1 MIKIRKALLSICF
14 LAGVSASVLFGV
26 SACDRVEDKTRHET
40 KQAPEP
46 LEVTNFVEF
55 DATGMR
61 FVGPDTISSGWTT
74 IRLNNKDD
82 MLHFGMLVRLP
93 EHVTATMY
101 SDDLGA
107 KFQQGY
113 NLMLEG
119 RNEEAGVVFGSL
131 PGWVQELSYHGGPG
145 FVSGNMSA
153 ESTQYLEPG
162 NYVVECYIK
171 SDQIFHSYSPVPG
184 MLTMMFPMTVTD
196 SAGGMAEPEANATLT
211 INETGMRLT
220 EGALKAGDNSV
231 RVRFDTQI
239 RYPSFVGQDVH
250 VVRVDTDADV
260 RAALDWMDWQK
271 PGGLLVPSPV
281 TFVGGINDVMPA
293 GSTAYFTVDLSPGR
307 YAFISETPEA
317 DKKGLLME
325 FEIP

>member
-1 MIKIRKALLSICF
+1 MIRIKKTLLFICF
-14 LAGVSASVLFGV
+14 QAGVLANVLFGV
-26 SACDRVEDKTRHET
+26 SACDRVEEKTG
-40 KQAPEP
+40 QAPEP
-46 LEVTNFVEF
+46 LEVTNIVEL

-61 FVGPDTISSGWTT
+61 FVGPGTISSGWTT

-171 SDQIFHSYSPVPG
+171 SDQIFHSYSPIPG

-196 SAGGMAEPEANATLT
+196 SAGGMTEPEANATLT
-211 INETGMRLT
+211 INETGLRLT
-220 EGALKAGDNSV
+220 EGALKAGDNSI

-250 VVRVDTDADV
+250 IIRVDTDADV
-260 RAALDWMDWQK
+260 QRPSTGWTGRTQ
-271 PGGLLVPSPV
+271 GGCL
-281 TFVGGINDVMPA
+281 
-293 GSTAYFTVDLSPGR
+293 YRHLSPL
-307 YAFISETPEA
+307 SEE
-317 DKKGLLME
+317 
-325 FEIP
+325 